1 MNTQVGFEQNN
12 NHMTEHVSTNVQR
25 SVQERGKMFK
35 CTFSVY
41 VKRAKTGKTEII
53 CEDSDNVH
61 NNGGVD
67 FLHYQGYTSTGTGS
81 TSDIN
86 TATQGANWLALSS
99 NAGGSSAAHTSLAGE
114 IVVNG
119 LQRAQCTTRS
129 HSAGTNITTLSKT
142 FTASGS
148 FTAVQLGALFNA
160 SSSGVECH
168 EFTFASTDLN
178 NGDQITLTITVTGG

>member
-1 MNTQVGFEQNN
+1 MIYNQNEN
-12 NHMTEHVSTNVQR
+12 NKHFADDVTKSTVR
-25 SVQERGKMFK
+25 SVNELGKGFK
-35 CTFSVY
+35 CIYDVY
-41 VKRAKTGKTEII
+41 VYRAATGLTEVIGL
-53 CEDSDNVH
+53 DLDNVH
-61 NNGGVD
+61 NTGGVD
-67 FLHYQGYTSTGTGS
+67 FLHYNGYTSTGTGS

-99 NAGGSSAAHTSLAGE
+99 NAGGASAAHTSLAGE

-129 HSAGTNITTLSKT
+129 HIAGTNVTTLSKT

-178 NGDQITLTITVTGG
+178 SGDQITLTITVTGG

>member
-1 MNTQVGFEQNN
+1 MDTKIGFEQNN
-12 NHMTEHVSTNVQR
+12 NHMTEHVGTSVQR

-53 CEDSDNVH
+53 CQDSDNVH
-61 NNGGVD
+61 NTGGVD

-99 NAGGSSAAHTSLAGE
+99 NAGGASAAHTSLAGE
-114 IVVNG
+114 YSTLG
-119 LQRAQCTTRS
+119 LSRAQCTTRS
-129 HSAGTNITTLSKT
+129 HSAGTNVTTLSKT
-142 FTASGS
+142 FTATGTA
-148 FTAVQLGALFNA
+148 TAVQLGALFNA
-160 SSSGVECH
+160 SLSGVECH

-178 NGDQITLTITVTGG
+178 NGDQITLVITVTGG

>member
-1 MNTQVGFEQNN
+1 MEIDFEQNN
-12 NHMTEHVSTNVQR
+12 NHITEHVNTNINR
-25 SVQERGKMFK
+25 NISERGRMFK

-41 VKRAKTGKTEII
+41 VTRAKNRKIETI

-61 NNGGVD
+61 NTGGVD
-67 FLHYQGYTSTGTGS
+67 FLHYNGYTSTGTGT

-86 TATQGANWLALSS
+86 TATQGANWLGLSS
-99 NAGGSSAAHTSLAGE
+99 NIGGASAAHTSLAGE
-114 IVVNG
+114 YSTLG
-119 LQRAQCTTRS
+119 LSRAQCTTRS
-129 HSAGTNITTLSKT
+129 HSAGTNVTTLSKT
-142 FTASGS
+142 FTASGTA
-148 FTAVQLGALFNA
+148 TAVQLGALFNA